1 MSIAKRFMAACLA
14 MTIPVVSVAQSS
26 ACLAA
31 KSALLDNVVL
41 VPQSTAAA
49 NCVHTS
55 NASYDISYVAD
66 GNARHKFDLFK
77 AAGGPAPVVV
87 WIHGGGWRGGSK
99 ANVEQVKRLVCSGYS
114 VAAINY
120 RLSDEALFPAQIHD
134 VKAAIRYIRANA
146 STLGVNGSKIATFG
160 SSAGGHLAALAATSI
175 GVSAMEDLTM
185 GNSSTSSS
193 VQAAIVWY
201 GPTDFDSMDE
211 QLVAQSCAPGSVTHN
226 LYTSAESELL
236 GCANGLTDPLCTP
249 KVVSASPLTYVSAN
263 DPPIYML
270 HGDQDCVVPRQQTV
284 LLDEA
289 MEAAGRCSIRRV
301 VQGAGHGNTGSQL
314 FWTSAPVQ
322 ASAVDF
328 LVRFVGR

>member
-1 MSIAKRFMAACLA
+1 MGYANRFMAAFLALA
-14 MTIPVVSVAQSS
+14 MPVASMAQSS

-49 NCVHTS
+49 NCVHTQ
-55 NASYDISYVAD
+55 NAVYDIGYVLD
-66 GNARHKFDLFK
+66 GNPRHTFDLFK

-134 VKAAIRYIRANA
+134 VKAAIRHIRANA
-146 STLGVNGSKIATFG
+146 ATLGVNGSKIATFG

-175 GVSAMEDLTM
+175 GVASLEDLTM

-201 GPTDFDSMDE
+201 GPMDFDSMDD
-211 QLVAQSCAPGSVTHN
+211 QLLAQSCAPGNATHN

-236 GCANGLTDPLCTP
+236 GCTSGLTDPSCAQ
-249 KVVSASPLTYVSAN
+249 KVVNASPLTYVGQN

-301 VQGAGHGNTGSQL
+301 VQGAAHGNTGTQAY
-314 FWTSAPVQ
+314 WTSSPVQ

-328 LVRFVGR
+328 LLRFIGR